1 MSEQDRARLYAW
13 LREHAGESE
22 AEYLMSCLAPAPL
35 SDLVTKDYLDA
46 TLDAKLDAKLSN
58 YVTKDYLDA
67 TLDAKLDAKLSNYV
81 TKDYLDAALS
91 KYVTKD
97 YFDAQR
103 NADREEAA
111 QRHKVLIG
119 AIIAMGAALIAA
131 MFGVAAIA

>member
-67 TLDAKLDAKLSNYV
+67 
-81 TKDYLDAALS
+81 ALS

-103 NADREEAA
+103 NVDREEAA